1 LPLQA
6 YQELFF
12 QLPGFTT
19 SFHSRT
25 PKLKKK
31 ISLGL
36 KKQKKKR
43 ANAPEAMGAL
53 A

>member
-1 LPLQA
+1 LFSFQKIIKIRFISLPLQA

-36 KKQKKKR
+36 KKEK
-43 ANAPEAMGAL
+43 
-53 A
+53 